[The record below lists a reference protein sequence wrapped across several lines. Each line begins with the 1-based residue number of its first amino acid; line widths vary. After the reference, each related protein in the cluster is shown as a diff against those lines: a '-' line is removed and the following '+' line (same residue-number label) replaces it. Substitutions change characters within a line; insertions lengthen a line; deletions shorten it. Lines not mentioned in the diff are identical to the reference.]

1 MNTKSNASAKRNTD
15 KKTKIK
21 KEIYGDALYSMR
33 IPILLHTAVACAEG
47 ILAVFTATV
56 LGQFA
61 DSVFQLDFALG
72 MESALSLGLALCG
85 MILFLPALTLLANV
99 FMLKYALVHDRMVL
113 GRFLDKTYDSV
124 LPYEPG
130 DIQNRLDWDP
140 TRLRCDLVEYINKGL
155 MMPVTLAFL
164 LFHALELS
172 PVYTAAVFGIS
183 LLKLLIPL
191 AVRKLEGRCEQ
202 ETREY
207 TSARRSLEAEITQN
221 PCMVKLYGLG
231 EAFGGKADRLYQDF
245 FRQTQ
250 KTSIRLSA
258 GAQALSSF
266 TGTFCLLAILLS
278 GSLLAAKGFI
288 TPGTV
293 ASMYGYSAVFNT
305 LFENTGFLLR
315 DLPVLRNTADRLS
328 MFYENAEENSER
340 IMEQSDKSTQNNIT
354 SKTIREYVHKFVKN
368 VSTGTT
374 KSTST
379 RTAKNTSTGTAKN
392 ALTGTAKNAS
402 TGTAK
407 NASTGTIKNV
417 SIETM
422 KNAAG
427 KAAIPTDGTSND
439 RKQITQLDCQNL
451 SYAYGGQQALPRI
464 SFSLRPGGK
473 TALCGPNGSG
483 KSTLLKVMACLLTNY
498 NGKLLVNG
506 RELREWDTWAYRSH
520 IAYAPQEPYLFQ
532 GSVLEN
538 IKIGNPSLSD
548 AAAQALIEKM
558 GIGYLAHTPISPGN
572 SGLSGGEK
580 QKISIAR
587 AVASD
592 RPFLFLDEP
601 GNHLDGDTLDWLCA
615 FLRKSS
621 KTIVFVSHHERLA
634 ACADRQIWLG

>member
-1 MNTKSNASAKRNTD
+1 MNMNMCSNISTNINENKNA
-15 KKTKIK
+15 KIK
-21 KEIYGDALYSMR
+21 KKIYGDALYSMR

-47 ILAVFTATV
+47 ILAVFTATI

-61 DSVFQLDFALG
+61 DSVFRLDFALG

-99 FMLKYALVHDRMVL
+99 FMLKYSLVHDRMVL
-113 GRFLDKTYDSV
+113 GRFLDKTYDSI

-140 TRLRCDLVEYINKGL
+140 TRLRCYLVEYFDKGL
-155 MMPVTLAFL
+155 MVPVTLAFL

-183 LLKLLIPL
+183 LLKLLVPL
-191 AVRKLEGRCEQ
+191 AVRKMEGRCEQ

-293 ASMYGYSAVFNT
+293 AAMYGYSAVFNT

-315 DLPVLRNTADRLS
+315 NLPVLRNTADRLS
-328 MFYENAEENSER
+328 MFYENAEENSEH
-340 IMEQSDKSTQNNIT
+340 IMEQNDKNKQNNFT
-354 SKTIREYVHKFVKN
+354 NKAIREYVQKNVKN

-374 KSTST
+374 
-379 RTAKNTSTGTAKN
+379 KNTSTGTAKN
-392 ALTGTAKNAS
+392 ASTTTAKNTSTATAKNTS
-402 TGTAK
+402 TGTTK
-407 NASTGTIKNV
+407 NA

-422 KNAAG
+422 KNAAE

-439 RKQITQLDCQNL
+439 RNQITQLDCQNL
-451 SYAYGGQQALPRI
+451 SYAYGGQQALSRI

-498 NGKLLVNG
+498 NGKFLVNG

-548 AAAQALIEKM
+548 AAAQALMEKM
-558 GIGYLAHTPISPGN
+558 GIGYLAQTPISPGN

-621 KTIVFVSHHERLA
+621 KTIVFVSHHERLT

>member
-1 MNTKSNASAKRNTD
+1 MNMNMCSNISTNINENKNA
-15 KKTKIK
+15 KIK
-21 KEIYGDALYSMR
+21 KKIYGDALYSMR

-47 ILAVFTATV
+47 ILAVFTATI

-61 DSVFQLDFALG
+61 DSVFRLDFALG

-99 FMLKYALVHDRMVL
+99 FMLKYSLVHDRMVL
-113 GRFLDKTYDSV
+113 GRFLDKTYDSI

-140 TRLRCDLVEYINKGL
+140 TRLRCYLVEYFDKGL
-155 MMPVTLAFL
+155 MVPVTLAFL

-191 AVRKLEGRCEQ
+191 AVRKMEGRCEQ

-293 ASMYGYSAVFNT
+293 AAMYGYSAVFNT

-315 DLPVLRNTADRLS
+315 NLPVLRNTADRLS
-328 MFYENAEENSER
+328 MFYENAEENSEH
-340 IMEQSDKSTQNNIT
+340 IMEQNDKNKQNNFT
-354 SKTIREYVHKFVKN
+354 NKAIREYVQKNVKN

-374 KSTST
+374 
-379 RTAKNTSTGTAKN
+379 KNTSTGTAKN
-392 ALTGTAKNAS
+392 ASTTTAKNTSTATAKNTS
-402 TGTAK
+402 TGTTK
-407 NASTGTIKNV
+407 NA

-422 KNAAG
+422 KNAAE

-439 RKQITQLDCQNL
+439 RNQITQLDCQNL
-451 SYAYGGQQALPRI
+451 SYAYGGQQALSRI

-498 NGKLLVNG
+498 NGKFLVNG
-506 RELREWDTWAYRSH
+506 MELREWDTWAYRSH

-548 AAAQALIEKM
+548 AAAQALMEKM
-558 GIGYLAHTPISPGN
+558 GIGYLAQTPISPGN

-621 KTIVFVSHHERLA
+621 KTIVFVSHHERLT

>member
-1 MNTKSNASAKRNTD
+1 
-15 KKTKIK
+15 
-21 KEIYGDALYSMR
+21 MR
-33 IPILLHTAVACAEG
+33 V
-47 ILAVFTATV
+47 
-56 LGQFA
+56 
-61 DSVFQLDFALG
+61 
-72 MESALSLGLALCG
+72 
-85 MILFLPALTLLANV
+85 
-99 FMLKYALVHDRMVL
+99 
-113 GRFLDKTYDSV
+113 
-124 LPYEPG
+124 
-130 DIQNRLDWDP
+130 
-140 TRLRCDLVEYINKGL
+140 
-155 MMPVTLAFL
+155 
-164 LFHALELS
+164 
-172 PVYTAAVFGIS
+172 
-183 LLKLLIPL
+183 
-191 AVRKLEGRCEQ
+191 
-202 ETREY
+202 
-207 TSARRSLEAEITQN
+207 
-221 PCMVKLYGLG
+221 
-231 EAFGGKADRLYQDF
+231 
-245 FRQTQ
+245 
-250 KTSIRLSA
+250 
-258 GAQALSSF
+258 

-278 GSLLAAKGFI
+278 GSLLAAKSFI

-293 ASMYGYSAVFNT
+293 AAMYGYSAVFNT

-315 DLPVLRNTADRLS
+315 NLPVLRNTADRLS

-340 IMEQSDKSTQNNIT
+340 IM
-354 SKTIREYVHKFVKN
+354 
-368 VSTGTT
+368 
-374 KSTST
+374 
-379 RTAKNTSTGTAKN
+379 NT
-392 ALTGTAKNAS
+392 
-402 TGTAK
+402 
-407 NASTGTIKNV
+407 STGTIKNV

-422 KNAAG
+422 KNAAE

-439 RKQITQLDCQNL
+439 RNQITQLDCQNL
-451 SYAYGGQQALPRI
+451 SYAYGGQQALSRI

-483 KSTLLKVMACLLTNY
+483 KSTLLKVMAYLLTNY
-498 NGKLLVNG
+498 NGKFLVNG

-548 AAAQALIEKM
+548 AAAQALMEKM
-558 GIGYLAHTPISPGN
+558 GIGYLAQTPISPGN

>member
-1 MNTKSNASAKRNTD
+1 MNMNMCSNISTNINENKNA
-15 KKTKIK
+15 KIK
-21 KEIYGDALYSMR
+21 KKIYGDALYSMR

-47 ILAVFTATV
+47 ILAVFTATI

-61 DSVFQLDFALG
+61 DSVFRLDFALG

-99 FMLKYALVHDRMVL
+99 FMLKYSLVHDRMVL
-113 GRFLDKTYDSV
+113 GRFLDKTYDSI

-140 TRLRCDLVEYINKGL
+140 TRLRCYLVEYFDKGL
-155 MMPVTLAFL
+155 MVPVTLAFL

-183 LLKLLIPL
+183 LLKLLVPL
-191 AVRKLEGRCEQ
+191 AVRKMEGRCEQ

-293 ASMYGYSAVFNT
+293 AAMYGYSAVFNT

-315 DLPVLRNTADRLS
+315 NLPVLRNTADRLS
-328 MFYENAEENSER
+328 MFYENAEENSEH
-340 IMEQSDKSTQNNIT
+340 IMEQNDKNKQNNFT
-354 SKTIREYVHKFVKN
+354 NKAIREYVQKNVKN

-374 KSTST
+374 
-379 RTAKNTSTGTAKN
+379 KNTSTGTAKN
-392 ALTGTAKNAS
+392 ASTTTAKNTSTATAKNTS
-402 TGTAK
+402 TGTTK
-407 NASTGTIKNV
+407 NA

-422 KNAAG
+422 KNAAE

-439 RKQITQLDCQNL
+439 RNQITQLDCQNL
-451 SYAYGGQQALPRI
+451 SYAYGGQQALSRI

-498 NGKLLVNG
+498 NGKFLVNG
-506 RELREWDTWAYRSH
+506 MELREWDTWAYRSH

-548 AAAQALIEKM
+548 AAAQALMEKM
-558 GIGYLAHTPISPGN
+558 GIGYLAQTPISPGN

-621 KTIVFVSHHERLA
+621 KTIVFVSHHERLT